1 MIWLLIF
8 ILLVAYIIADRKGI
22 MREIKMLWEKVK
34 ERYEI

>member
-22 MREIKMLWEKVK
+22 MREIKMLWEKIK